1 MSVQTCK
8 IRYMNATIH
17 DSTAA
22 RKSPAVAYRAPVT
35 DEIEAFAL
43 PVEGAIPP
51 ELSGRF
57 LRNGPSPR
65 PGEKTHPFLA
75 SGMLHGL
82 QLAGGKATWYRNRWV
97 RTRAFETGARYVRAN
112 GTLDLT
118 VGVANTNVI
127 AHAGKVL
134 ALVES
139 SFPCEV
145 TPRLDTVG
153 VYDFGGRLTTPF
165 TAHPKRCPRTGE
177 LHAFGMRSF
186 PGKLTYH
193 RIGADGTLLESRPI
207 PVRGA
212 TMMHD
217 FALTDRHVVF
227 LDLPI
232 VFDVVRAMTGRMP
245 YRWSDSYGARVGVLR
260 RDDLQGEVRWFDVEP
275 CYVFHVMNAYD
286 DGEKI
291 VCDVV
296 RYPELWR
303 HDATKFEPAALYRWT
318 IDTVGGR
325 VQETQ
330 LDDRRIEFPRADE
343 RRTGSPYRY
352 GYTVDMARGE
362 EGCGVRKY
370 DLATGTSVVHDFGAG
385 RFAGEPVFVPAA
397 GDTAEDAGWLM
408 AFVYD
413 AARDASDFVL
423 LDAADPAA
431 PPVAT
436 IALPQRVPFGFH
448 GNWIDDAE
456 FA

>member
-1 MSVQTCK
+1 MS
-8 IRYMNATIH
+8 ATIH
-17 DSTAA
+17 DPAAA
-22 RKSPAVAYRAPVT
+22 RKSPAENYRTPVT
-35 DEIEAFAL
+35 EEVEVLGL
-43 PVEGAIPP
+43 PVQGTIPP

-57 LRNGPSPR
+57 LRNGPNPR
-65 PGEKTHPFLA
+65 PGERTHPFLA

-127 AHAGKVL
+127 AHGGKVL

-153 VYDFGGRLTTPF
+153 PYDFGGLLKTPF

-177 LHAFGMRSF
+177 LHAFGMRAF

-193 RIGADGTLLESRPI
+193 RIGADGTLLESRPL

-232 VFDVVRAMTGRMP
+232 VFDLGRAMTGKMP

-260 RDDLQGEVRWFDVEP
+260 RDDPQAAVRWFEVDP

-286 DGEKI
+286 EGETI

-303 HDATKFEPAALYRWT
+303 HDATKFDPASLHRWT
-318 IDTVGGR
+318 IDPAAGR
-325 VQETQ
+325 VHQAQ
-330 LDDRRIEFPRADE
+330 LDDRRIEFPRTDE
-343 RRTGSPYRY
+343 RRTGSAYRY
-352 GYTVDMARGE
+352 GYTVDMGQRE

-370 DLATGTSVVHDFGAG
+370 DLATGASVVHDFGAG

-423 LDAADPAA
+423 LDASDPAGA
-431 PPVAT
+431 PVAT
-436 IALPQRVPFGFH
+436 IALPQRVPSGFH
-448 GNWIDDAE
+448 GNWMNDAE
-456 FA
+456 LA

>member
-1 MSVQTCK
+1 
-8 IRYMNATIH
+8 MNATIQ
-17 DSTAA
+17 DSAAA
-22 RKSPAVAYRAPVT
+22 RKSPSGAYRSPVS
-35 DEIEAFAL
+35 DEVEAFSL
-43 PVEGAIPP
+43 PVEGAIPI
-51 ELSGRF
+51 ELTGRF
-57 LRNGPSPR
+57 LRNGPNPR
-65 PGEKTHPFLA
+65 PGEQTHPFLA

-82 QLAGGKATWYRNRWV
+82 QLARGKATWYRNRWV

-127 AHAGKVL
+127 AHGGRVL

-153 VYDFGGRLTTPF
+153 AYDFGGRLKTPF

-217 FALTDRHVVF
+217 FALTDRHLVF

-232 VFDVVRAMTGRMP
+232 VFDFGRAMTGKMP

-260 RDDLQGEVRWFDVEP
+260 RDDPHAKVRWFDVEP

-286 DGEKI
+286 DGDTI

-303 HDATKFEPAALYRWT
+303 DDATKFAPAALYRWS
-318 IDTVGGR
+318 IDTVAAR
-325 VQETQ
+325 VRETQ
-330 LDDRRIEFPRADE
+330 LDDRSIEFPRADE
-343 RRTGSPYRY
+343 RRTGSPYRF
-352 GYTVDMARGE
+352 GYAADMAGGDDR
-362 EGCGVRKY
+362 CGVRKY
-370 DLATGTSVVHDFGAG
+370 DLATGASVVHDFGAG
-385 RFAGEPVFVPAA
+385 RFAGEPVFVPSA

-413 AARDASDFVL
+413 AGRDASDFVL
-423 LDAADPAA
+423 LDASDPAG

-436 IALPQRVPFGFH
+436 IVLPQRVPFGFH
-448 GNWIDDAE
+448 GNWIDDA
-456 FA
+456 AIA

>member
-1 MSVQTCK
+1 
-8 IRYMNATIH
+8 
-17 DSTAA
+17 
-22 RKSPAVAYRAPVT
+22 
-35 DEIEAFAL
+35 
-43 PVEGAIPP
+43 
-51 ELSGRF
+51 
-57 LRNGPSPR
+57 
-65 PGEKTHPFLA
+65 
-75 SGMLHGL
+75 
-82 QLAGGKATWYRNRWV
+82 
-97 RTRAFETGARYVRAN
+97 
-112 GTLDLT
+112 
-118 VGVANTNVI
+118 
-127 AHAGKVL
+127 
-134 ALVES
+134 
-139 SFPCEV
+139 V

-153 VYDFGGRLTTPF
+153 VYDFGGRLKTPF

-177 LHAFGMRSF
+177 LHAFGMRTF
-186 PGKLTYH
+186 PKQLTYH
-193 RIGADGTLLESRPI
+193 RIGADGTLLESRAI

-245 YRWSDSYGARVGVLR
+245 YHWSDSYGARVGVLR
-260 RDDLQGEVRWFDVEP
+260 RDDVQGQVRWFDVEP

-286 DGEKI
+286 DGDSI

-303 HDATKFEPAALYRWT
+303 HDATKFDAASLYRWT
-318 IDTVGGR
+318 IDTVAGR
-325 VQETQ
+325 VQEKQ
-330 LDDRRIEFPRADE
+330 LDDRRIEFPRVDE
-343 RRTGSPYRY
+343 RLTGSPYRY
-352 GYTVDMARGE
+352 GYSVDMAQRE

-370 DLATGTSVVHDFGAG
+370 DLATGASVVHDFGAG
-385 RFAGEPVFVPAA
+385 RFAGEPVFVPSA

-423 LDAADPAA
+423 LDAADPSAK
-431 PPVAT
+431 PVAT
-436 IALPQRVPFGFH
+436 IALPQRVPSGFH